1 MSIRSEFWGDPT
13 PSCGWAEGN
22 IPMETTVLRNN
33 FALRKVANRYP
44 LRRHITAFFAT
55 LLVIAMLALGA
66 FAAWQIFSL
75 LSLPDDQKELGVNR
89 IIWMLVIVSA
99 LL

>member
-1 MSIRSEFWGDPT
+1 
-13 PSCGWAEGN
+13 
-22 IPMETTVLRNN
+22 METTVLRNN

-66 FAAWQIFSL
+66 FGAWQISTL
-75 LSLPDDQKELGVNR
+75 MSLPQDQMELGFKR
-89 IIWMLVIVSA
+89 IMWMLITPRQ
-99 LL
+99 LGLIGNYGWRGT